1 MLCPLVDYKSFSVIS
16 DPNSQQSWSQFSPR
30 WMPRIFNLL
39 IWYSCWNLELNFV
52 SSIFQIL
59 QREFLKNG
67 RFQAECPTINIRFGV
82 CFLCNEQE
90 SRVYPSA
97 LKLRVIIALVFG
109 NCKLTKRT
117 KLIMVSLILVEAM
130 KMS

>member
-1 MLCPLVDYKSFSVIS
+1 MICSLVHYKSFSVIS